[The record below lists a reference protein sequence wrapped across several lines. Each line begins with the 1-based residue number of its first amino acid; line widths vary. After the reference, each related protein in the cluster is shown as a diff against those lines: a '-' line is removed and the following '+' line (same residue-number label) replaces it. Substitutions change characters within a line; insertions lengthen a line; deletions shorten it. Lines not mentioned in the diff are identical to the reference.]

1 MLEILSTD
9 DGPLG
14 AEYRA
19 RLFCRKMIKW
29 ATTPASPLKTPR
41 PWKGP
46 LQFRKPKVLGSEPFP
61 PSQSSQFPKAE
72 GVRKLFFSFLSRG
85 GLCMYVQ
92 PKWSL

>member
-29 ATTPASPLKTPR
+29 ATTPASPLKTPDKTLER
-41 PWKGP
+41 PPAVPEAQSFGLRALPPPASPISFPK
-46 LQFRKPKVLGSEPFP
+46 QKVLEN
-61 PSQSSQFPKAE
+61 
-72 GVRKLFFSFLSRG
+72 
-85 GLCMYVQ
+85 
-92 PKWSL
+92 